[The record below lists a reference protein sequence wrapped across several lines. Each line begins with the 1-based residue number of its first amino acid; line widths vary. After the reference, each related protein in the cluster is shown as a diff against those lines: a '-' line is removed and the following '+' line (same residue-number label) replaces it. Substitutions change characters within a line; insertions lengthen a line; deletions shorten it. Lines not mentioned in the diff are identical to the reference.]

1 MQVVTDLGS
10 DHAPEQI
17 EGLNI
22 HFAPLR
28 INLDGHNYV
37 SGVDLSPKE
46 FYKLLEETE
55 SFPITSQPSAGD
67 FAQIY
72 RELART
78 DPEILSIH
86 ISSGLS
92 GTFNSATAGA
102 AMVPEAHVT
111 LVDSKTLSCP
121 LGWQVEAAARAVQA
135 GWSKEKILMML
146 ARLQAQTEGLFTLNS
161 LKYLIYGGRIS
172 HLKGLLASLLSIKPV
187 IGVEKERGM
196 YTSLGQEITFKR
208 AIQKLADVVGN
219 FHLPGASLRI
229 QLIHGDNLEGLEIL
243 RQKLCQTFDCHFDPI
258 VNVAPVLGAHTGPS
272 VVGMAVAP
280 IEAYKDVPR

>member
-10 DHAPEQI
+10 DHALGQL

-28 INLDGHNYV
+28 INLNGKSYV
-37 SGVDLSPKE
+37 SGVDLSSKE

-67 FAQIY
+67 FAQLY
-72 RELART
+72 RKLART

-92 GTFNSATAGA
+92 GTFNSACAGA
-102 AMVPEAHVT
+102 AMVPEADVT

-121 LGWQVEAAARAVQA
+121 LGWQVEAAARAIQA
-135 GWSKEKILMML
+135 GWSKEKILTML
-146 ARLQAQTEGLFTLNS
+146 TRLQAQTEGLFTLNS
-161 LKYLIYGGRIS
+161 LKYLIHGGRIS
-172 HLKGLLASLLSIKPV
+172 HLKGLLASLLNIKPI
-187 IGVEKERGM
+187 IGVEKERGT
-196 YTSLGQEITFKR
+196 YIPLGQEVTFKR

-219 FHLPGASLRI
+219 FHLPGASIRV
-229 QLIHGDNLEGLEIL
+229 QLLHGDNLEGLEIL
-243 RQKLCQTFDCHFDPI
+243 RQRLCQSFDCHFDPI
-258 VNVAPVLGAHTGPS
+258 ATVAPVLGAHTGPS
-272 VVGMAVAP
+272 VVGMAVAS
-280 IEAYKDVPR
+280 IEAFIEIPR